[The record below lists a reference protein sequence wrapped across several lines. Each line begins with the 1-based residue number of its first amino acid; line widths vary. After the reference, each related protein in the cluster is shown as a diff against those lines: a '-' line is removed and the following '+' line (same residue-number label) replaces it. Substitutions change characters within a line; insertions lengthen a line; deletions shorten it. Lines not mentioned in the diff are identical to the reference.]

1 MTKEDIKQVNL
12 LHKLDVKF
20 NKLSLREH
28 LIVEEATKELQ
39 EENKKIYQR
48 MTGLDE
54 VLVRKN
60 EQIEKMKCC
69 GNCKYAI
76 EEYGEFTCP
85 FTKDNNFCSIA
96 YNTENNS
103 LWESKE

>member
-39 EENKKIYQR
+39 EELKENHWYEMYKLECLK
-48 MTGLDE
+48 MKELE
-54 VLVRKN
+54 A
-60 EQIEKMKCC
+60 QIEKMKCC
-69 GNCKYAI
+69 
-76 EEYGEFTCP
+76 
-85 FTKDNNFCSIA
+85 
-96 YNTENNS
+96 EN
-103 LWESKE
+103 